1 MKGIRSWLARLV
13 RLLEAPAAQAVQQ
26 DRRVQRLQREVV
38 LPAKLVVLAAVYHYM
53 LGAPWAEQPDSS
65 FGVVL
70 EALREF
76 FFVYVGLNL
85 VGWAVLLGVRRF
97 PPGTVQWISFVLGF
111 ADGLFLGGLTVLTGG
126 FDSVLYWVF
135 PALIV
140 LNSICIPLAT
150 PQLVLNLLLS
160 GFFLLAGLVEPGL
173 RSQELSVP
181 QLPPRAQRKPIPP
194 IRPLDLPDP
203 YAVAARLQ
211 QGNDT
216 LGRLLWQRLSEAARE
231 RIRELAHVPGQEE
244 LLRQVLADELNR
256 LLPLSRYVVQPEEA
270 TEVPGE
276 PFLLRLVILWLLTF
290 CCYGVQVLAARQR
303 QVEEEAKEFAARSA
317 QLHAAG
323 RLAAEFAH
331 QIKNPLAIINN
342 AAFTLRRRVGA
353 DPAAASSLELIQEEV
368 EKADRIITQVMGY
381 AELSEGR
388 VEKVPVREAIERAVR
403 RVFPPGLDTGIR
415 VELELR
421 EPLPVLLMQ
430 RRHFDDVLVNLLQN
444 ARDVLDGRGE
454 VKVSAR
460 CVSDTVLEVVVSDNG
475 PGIPADKL
483 ERIFEP
489 YFTMRPKGTGLGLA
503 IVKHNTEL
511 YGGRVRVESELGK
524 GARFTVTFP
533 IRAMDG
539 APSNGAGFAA

>member
-1 MKGIRSWLARLV
+1 
-13 RLLEAPAAQAVQQ
+13 
-26 DRRVQRLQREVV
+26 
-38 LPAKLVVLAAVYHYM
+38 
-53 LGAPWAEQPDSS
+53 
-65 FGVVL
+65 
-70 EALREF
+70 
-76 FFVYVGLNL
+76 
-85 VGWAVLLGVRRF
+85 
-97 PPGTVQWISFVLGF
+97 
-111 ADGLFLGGLTVLTGG
+111 
-126 FDSVLYWVF
+126 
-135 PALIV
+135 
-140 LNSICIPLAT
+140 
-150 PQLVLNLLLS
+150 
-160 GFFLLAGLVEPGL
+160 
-173 RSQELSVP
+173 
-181 QLPPRAQRKPIPP
+181 
-194 IRPLDLPDP
+194 
-203 YAVAARLQ
+203 
-211 QGNDT
+211 
-216 LGRLLWQRLSEAARE
+216 
-231 RIRELAHVPGQEE
+231 
-244 LLRQVLADELNR
+244 
-256 LLPLSRYVVQPEEA
+256 
-270 TEVPGE
+270 
-276 PFLLRLVILWLLTF
+276 
-290 CCYGVQVLAARQR
+290 
-303 QVEEEAKEFAARSA
+303 
-317 QLHAAG
+317 
-323 RLAAEFAH
+323 
-331 QIKNPLAIINN
+331 
-342 AAFTLRRRVGA
+342 VGA